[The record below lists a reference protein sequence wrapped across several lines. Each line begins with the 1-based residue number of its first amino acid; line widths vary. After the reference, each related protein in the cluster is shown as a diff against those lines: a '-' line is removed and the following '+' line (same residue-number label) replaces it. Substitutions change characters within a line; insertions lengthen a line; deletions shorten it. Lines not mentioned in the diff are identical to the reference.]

1 MTGHDFKL
9 KRSLSVP
16 IENRNVSKWLPIPF
30 DTIRKKRI
38 TQGTAFGTI
47 QYPSIQFTQKVNH
60 SGHDFKLKRSLNVP
74 IANRNVSK

>member
-38 TQGTAFGTI
+38 NRAPLQTKTVIECSDCKSECIEMTCLI
-47 QYPSIQFTQKVNH
+47 YLHIPYKNH
-60 SGHDFKLKRSLNVP
+60 YF
-74 IANRNVSK
+74 